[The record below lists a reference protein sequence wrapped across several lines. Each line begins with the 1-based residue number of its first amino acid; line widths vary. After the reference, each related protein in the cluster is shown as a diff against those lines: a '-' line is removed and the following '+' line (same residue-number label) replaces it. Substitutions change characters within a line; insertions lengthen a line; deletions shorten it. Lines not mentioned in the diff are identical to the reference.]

1 MSMWIVFMCV
11 FAAAALLAVWVFD
24 TLFPDE
30 ARRRL
35 ADLIEAS
42 PNAARRVR
50 RNHLIT
56 VLARI
61 TEPLSKLATPEGD
74 ELNTFTMLLTHA
86 GLRQKAAP
94 AAFFGVKAALTLLL
108 PLMVVSALSLAADG
122 KHPIGIFTV
131 LVPAAMGYYLP
142 NVALR
147 WAVRRRQQ
155 LITLAMP
162 DAIDLMTIC
171 VEAGL
176 STDAAM
182 TRVADDL
189 AISSPVLAD
198 ELKIIGME
206 TRAGLN
212 RGMALRNFYARTGV
226 DEVDSF
232 VSMVLQAERFGTG
245 IADALRVHSDTMR
258 NRRRQRVEEQAA
270 KIGTKLLFPL
280 ILCIFPGL
288 LLVLVGPAIIQ
299 LAGIFAAK

>member
-61 TEPLSKLATPEGD
+61 TEPLSKLATPDGD
-74 ELNTFTMLLTHA
+74 ELNEFTLLLTHA

-108 PLMVVSALSLAADG
+108 PLMVVAAMSMASDG
-122 KHPIGIFTV
+122 KREVGIFTV
-131 LVPAAMGYYLP
+131 LVPAALGYYLP
-142 NVALR
+142 NLGLR
-147 WAVRRRQQ
+147 WAVLRRKQ
-155 LITLAMP
+155 LITMAMP

-212 RGMALRNFYARTGV
+212 RALALRNFYARTGV

-288 LLVLVGPAIIQ
+288 LLVLVGPAVIQ